1 MLFKSSF
8 CSPPHFP
15 PTFCFIASS
24 ISLPPGSQ
32 PSWPALSRAHK
43 HIFCD
48 VCQLPG
54 LAWLTLAQL
63 RLQFSVD
70 QCWAVWPHWN
80 NQMVPSLFQAFP
92 GSPEQQAPP
101 PPDILAPQVS
111 RWLFLPGLE
120 GPERGQSGLAR
131 KWEPYRGYLLF
142 HLSPPFAL
150 ACRGPTDV

>member
-8 CSPPHFP
+8 CSPPHFT

-101 PPDILAPQVS
+101 PPRHPRTASISLALPAWLGRSWVGSEWPGAQVGAIPRIFIIS
-111 RWLFLPGLE
+111 FKSSLC
-120 GPERGQSGLAR
+120 SG
-131 KWEPYRGYLLF
+131 
-142 HLSPPFAL
+142 
-150 ACRGPTDV
+150 V